1 LGLHLCWT
9 TELKYQWVL
18 INLLENY
25 LWLLSFMLNLFQYLI
40 LSYIDKL
47 KYKSFN
53 SGFSFINSSLYANFL
68 IVFSF
73 KSISILIKLLIIIIS

>member
-1 LGLHLCWT
+1 MGLHLCWT
-9 TELKYQWVL
+9 TELSMGFDKSTWKL
-18 INLLENY
+18 FM
-25 LWLLSFMLNLFQYLI
+25 LLSFMLNLFQYLI

-53 SGFSFINSSLYANFL
+53 SGLLGFINFNFSLYANFL

-73 KSISILIKLLIIIIS
+73 LKLILIKLLIIK

>member
-18 INLLENY
+18 INLLEN

-53 SGFSFINSSLYANFL
+53 SGLLSL
-68 IVFSF
+68 
-73 KSISILIKLLIIIIS
+73 

>member
-47 KYKSFN
+47 KYKS
-53 SGFSFINSSLYANFL
+53 L
-68 IVFSF
+68 IRDCLV
-73 KSISILIKLLIIIIS
+73 L

>member
-1 LGLHLCWT
+1 
-9 TELKYQWVL
+9 VL
-18 INLLENY
+18 DNGIEISMGFDKST
-25 LWLLSFMLNLFQYLI
+25 WKLLSFMLNLFQYLI

-53 SGFSFINSSLYANFL
+53 SGLLSFINFNFSLYANFL

-73 KSISILIKLLIIIIS
+73 KSIYTDQTPHNKIIS